1 MTDIY
6 DILFERGL
14 TTSQRDFST
23 YWLGRSPS
31 YLATVGHLSDAA
43 MIALCRKLIEERR
56 WLLAIRV
63 AHMILFGRRQHDDE
77 VAA

>member
-1 MTDIY
+1 M
-6 DILFERGL
+6 LFERGL

-23 YWLGRSPS
+23 YWLQRSPS

-56 WLLAIRV
+56 WWLAIRV
-63 AHMILFGRRQHDDE
+63 GRMMLFEGRRQDHE

>member
-1 MTDIY
+1 MKDPFK
-6 DILFERGL
+6 LLLERGL

-31 YLATVGHLSDAA
+31 YLATVGHVSDAA

-63 AHMILFGRRQHDDE
+63 AHMTLFARRRHDE